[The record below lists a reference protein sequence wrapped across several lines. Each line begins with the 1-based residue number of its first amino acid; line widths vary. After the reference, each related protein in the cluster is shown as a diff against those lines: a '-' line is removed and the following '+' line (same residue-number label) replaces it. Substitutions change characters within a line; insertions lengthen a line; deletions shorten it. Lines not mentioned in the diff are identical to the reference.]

1 MESSETLNNEFILI
15 AGTSG
20 MLLLA
25 LSITLFVYLYQRKLI
40 RRKLAYQKIEDLLK
54 QQELKSA
61 YALLEG
67 QDIERKRI
75 AEELHDNLGSILVS
89 LNMYLDTAI
98 KLKDADKR
106 DQMMVRIKEI
116 ALKASDETRGLS
128 HKLSSVSLTHFG
140 LKTALEDLF
149 SLVNETKTIEISS
162 KIYFNGEIRSD
173 ISHNIYRIVQELINN
188 TLKHARATKVS
199 LEISDVKGEYISI
212 IYQDNGIGF
221 HPSTA
226 KNGVGLL
233 NIGSRIDKLSGE
245 LNIES
250 NKNGSTFIIEI
261 PL

>member
-1 MESSETLNNEFILI
+1 MESSESLSNEFILI

-25 LSITLFVYLYQRKLI
+25 FSITLFVYLYQRKLI
-40 RRKLAYQKIEDLLK
+40 KRKLAYQEIEDLLQ

-98 KLKDADKR
+98 QSEDASKR
-106 DQMMVRIKEI
+106 DQMMARIKEI

-140 LKTALEDLF
+140 LKTALEDL
-149 SLVNETKTIEISS
+149 LNVINETNAIETSS
-162 KIYFNGEIRSD
+162 NMYFNGEIKND

-188 TLKHARATKVS
+188 TLKHAKASKIF
-199 LEISDVKGEYISI
+199 LEISDVKGEYVSI

-221 HPSTA
+221 DPVTA
-226 KNGVGLL
+226 ESGVGLI
-233 NIGSRIDKLSGE
+233 NIKSRIDKFSGE
-245 LNIES
+245 LNIDS